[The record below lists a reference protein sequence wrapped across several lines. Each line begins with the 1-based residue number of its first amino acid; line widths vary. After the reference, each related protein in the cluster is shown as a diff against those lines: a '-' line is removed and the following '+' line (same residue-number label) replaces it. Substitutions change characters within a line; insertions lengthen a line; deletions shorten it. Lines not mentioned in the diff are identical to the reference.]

1 MCVYREPQVVR
12 CGGSTVLNIIPE
24 KEDRTLYIR
33 LVGFHGGSPLQE
45 TRMPV
50 RCRIVLVS
58 MEKQGGCGISD
69 PSLRGGVFLCLNF

>member
-24 KEDRTLYIR
+24 KEDRTFYQS
-33 LVGFHGGSPLQE
+33 VGFHGGSPLQE

-58 MEKQGGCGISD
+58 MAKQGGCGMIC
-69 PSLRGGVFLCLNF
+69 PSLRGRIFFMH